1 VNGEDSGVIE
11 GTGSKHVSVTFYAH
25 ADKNQ
30 MPLRNIVIDW
40 GDDMKGVSPEI
51 KWPNGHKSGS
61 DAETNFYKNR
71 RGLDNSNPPK
81 EICSSGATEFGK
93 VPEACSSSYVLF
105 TNDYV
110 CTNSDVAKL
119 KDANR
124 LCGSID
130 PKTKSIITSPCYDVD
145 DKGDASCV
153 FQPRIHA
160 KDNWGWCTG
169 YCDAGSDNTNSCF
182 DGSTLTGTPPSGLV
196 NTNECDIPLYPCGG
210 SGSCKDK
217 NGKIINPWTYF
228 DGKIKIKPVQ

>member
-81 EICSSGATEFGK
+81 ELCNGSTFGQAS
-93 VPEACSSSYVLF
+93 EACSSSYVLF

-145 DKGDASCV
+145 DKDEAYCV

-182 DGSTLTGTPPSGLV
+182 SGTD
-196 NTNECDIPLYPCGG
+196 NECEISKYPSAGLNI
-210 SGSCKDK
+210 KDLDK
-217 NGKIINPWTYF
+217 AGNGKTVNPWTYF